1 MNISQVLT
9 SLKNKLVPQLAEAIS
24 QKEAAVKLT
33 AELYDKAEQIIP
45 IFDKINTLVYNYDQ
59 AKEDGEITIQEG
71 KQLLSNLKEIASD
84 PAVADLREFLEGYT
98 CLSQ

>member
-1 MNISQVLT
+1 MNFTKILT

-24 QKEAAVKLT
+24 QKEKALEIT
-33 AELYDKAEQIIP
+33 AELYDKAERIVP
-45 IFDKINTLVYNYDQ
+45 LFDKMNTLVYNYDQ

-71 KQLLSNLKEIASD
+71 KQLLNNLKEIASD